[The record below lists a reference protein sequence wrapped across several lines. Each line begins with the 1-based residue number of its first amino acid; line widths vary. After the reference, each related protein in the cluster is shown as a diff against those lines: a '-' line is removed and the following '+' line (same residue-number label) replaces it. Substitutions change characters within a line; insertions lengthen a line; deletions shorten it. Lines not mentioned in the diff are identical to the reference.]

1 MIAKGS
7 LIVLHDMYHFHQ
19 ISSRCVDVCSG
30 QCKNRLQD
38 RCAISLLDMT
48 CSVVSCARSVI
59 NNKTLS
65 GAKLL
70 IGQSIFVCENL
81 MLYSIDAYVECES

>member
-7 LIVLHDMYHFHQ
+7 LIVLHDMYHFHP
-19 ISSRCVDVCSG
+19 ISSHRVDVCSG

-38 RCAISLLDMT
+38 RCAISLLD
-48 CSVVSCARSVI
+48 I

-81 MLYSIDAYVECES
+81 YAKI